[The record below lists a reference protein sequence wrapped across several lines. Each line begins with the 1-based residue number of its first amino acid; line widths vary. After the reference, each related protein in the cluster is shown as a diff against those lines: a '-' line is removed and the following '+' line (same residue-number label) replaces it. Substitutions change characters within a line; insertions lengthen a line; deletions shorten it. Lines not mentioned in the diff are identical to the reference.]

1 MAIYEHFC
9 STCTVTFSVQR
20 PMSAAADPAKCP
32 SCGLYAARILSV
44 AQIPPSTV
52 QK

>member
-1 MAIYEHFC
+1 MPIFEHYC
-9 STCTVTFSVQR
+9 STCTLTFERQR

-32 SCGLYAARILSV
+32 TCGLYAARILSV